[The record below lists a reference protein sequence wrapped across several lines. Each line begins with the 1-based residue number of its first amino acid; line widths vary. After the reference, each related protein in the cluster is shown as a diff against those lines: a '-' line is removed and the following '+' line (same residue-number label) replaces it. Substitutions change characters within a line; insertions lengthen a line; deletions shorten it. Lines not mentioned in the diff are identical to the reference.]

1 MLMTDTAKSAVHGTD
16 TRSAASALS
25 AAFAIALGALL
36 VLGAG
41 FSPISV
47 IHNATHDARHVMFPC
62 H

>member
-1 MLMTDTAKSAVHGTD
+1 MSARVVHLAGT
-16 TRSAASALS
+16 RGLAAALPGVL
-25 AAFAIALGALL
+25 AMVLGAFL

-47 IHNATHDARHVMFPC
+47 IHNATHDARHAMFPC

>member
-1 MLMTDTAKSAVHGTD
+1 MAEPAARTI
-16 TRSAASALS
+16 ASADARGLS
-25 AAFAIALGALL
+25 AALAGITAVLIGAFL